1 MSATLP
7 AGFDPRGM
15 RPYFILR
22 DWEGMTTHTIDQFA
36 AAFRVVAFSI
46 RAGHSGDFGEASI
59 TIRDDGGAAL
69 DRAAPNRPV
78 AVRYG
83 QIIEVHLGRDR
94 ASAVAW
100 FLGIIQE
107 PSTESPAPGRRTMT
121 LKAVGYAQRLADR
134 FASVSYAQRRLSD
147 GVSPDPED
155 SEAYVSAITYHALA
169 DTANRDSAA
178 TTPRPVLLRRGQ
190 TPAGQS
196 TALANRRALAVP
208 SGGLAD
214 PGGMA
219 AAHGSAGTRKLLVWD
234 QGTGQSRFRDYDYT
248 PSTGILSGERDL
260 AGTATFAPHRA
271 SDRVRCVA
279 AGGGAIVGRVYLGA
293 TGNFEL
299 RGSYDA
305 ETGRASVFTFSSVGT
320 GSPLADAVGLCFVAP
335 NQFVSLDRLGK
346 LRAHPAPAPGG
357 ALGAGTVITDATGG
371 SYTVPGS
378 PLAYGAL
385 AYRAPYLIV
394 SADGVLYD
402 LRYVPG
408 VGVTDQRTIRGAAA
422 NVRGLAYLEGKII
435 TAEDGASSD
444 MLHDYDYD
452 PTVGAE
458 ETLAGIEPKIDHLPV
473 LLPDFIRRHQ
483 PLSTIV
489 ADLAAIGNC
498 VWGVAPDRHFFTRV
512 RGAHD
517 SGILLTNDVGLQL
530 PPPGPGQARPTHE
543 SGLDASGIVYAGS
556 AMYVLDKTAK
566 TITALDP
573 ATGAELASWALALP
587 AGEIPWGMTGR
598 VDGGFVYLAV
608 ATEYYTGQQNPQGQ
622 QLWRGYLRR
631 WRASASDGSSV
642 GAAYGSDPFNFP
654 IHQDRSTI
662 DGVAYSY
669 GQDAYFVLRARE
681 IYNAELIAY
690 PAGDADDQNPVE
702 TAGATWGTNTGD
714 VWDATG
720 ITIGAFLY
728 VLDSAGWV
736 RAYDI
741 PTVPRTGT
749 EASPVLTR
757 RPEREFAVVPGAEGI
772 TSDALNAY
780 VSVPRVGI
788 FQYRLADGV
797 LVGSAAAAERAAR
810 RSRTTDNWDKSKL
823 CIIRDQ
829 PVGYSDTGIGAAY
842 TSLIGL
848 TATRQP
854 RVHAQGEPPN
864 ATILLH
870 ALGAAG
876 AIAFPFSTHYDRISK
891 LSFILGAAGDI
902 SALPGMPVSIVGS
915 SPTLFLPRNVADG
928 PDRFGANI
936 EDVRATVN
944 LSPVDLARWL
954 KDRVGAH
961 VSVPLNNMRVTPGE
975 ILWVF
980 VPTYGTADARVG
992 LDYKTGADP
1001 NNPLSYYH
1009 LWNPGNPGYRGHQ
1022 YSGFIDRRAGS
1033 VAMAVYG
1040 AATVS
1045 VRAQNTTA
1053 RRRHPPK
1060 EAEYPLRDSPDTGTA
1075 VQALAG
1081 VMGAN
1086 GRVVRKYGPLA
1097 ATPPTHPPPL
1107 GATAR
1112 IIDAR
1117 TGLDSTVEIAGW
1129 TISGSATD
1137 PDNLAPNYMGFTVV
1151 DRSA

>member
-1 MSATLP
+1 
-7 AGFDPRGM
+7 M

-22 DWEGMTTHTIDQFA
+22 DWAGRMTHTAEQFA
-36 AAFRVVAFSI
+36 AEFRVVAFSI
-46 RAGHSGDFGEASI
+46 RAAHSGDFGEASI
-59 TIRDDGGAAL
+59 TIRDDAGEAL
-69 DRAAPNRPV
+69 DRASPNRPV

-83 QIIEVHLGRDR
+83 QIIEVYLGRDR

-100 FLGIIQE
+100 FLGVVQE
-107 PSTESPAPGRRTMT
+107 PSTDSPAPNRGIVTI
-121 LKAVGYAQRLADR
+121 KAVGYAQRLADR

-155 SEAYVSAITYHALA
+155 SEAYVSAITYHALNDA
-169 DTANRDSAA
+169 ANRDSSA
-178 TTPRPVLLRRGQ
+178 TTPRPILLRRGQ

-196 TALANRRALAVP
+196 TALANRRAVAVP
-208 SGGLAD
+208 AGGLSD

-279 AGGGAIVGRVYLGA
+279 AGGGAIVGRLYLAA
-293 TGNFEL
+293 TNTNFEL

-305 ETGRASVFTFSSVGT
+305 ETGRASVFTFASLLPGA
-320 GSPLADAVGLCFVAP
+320 PLAAAVGLCFVPP
-335 NQFVSLDRLGK
+335 NQFVSLDTSGV

-357 ALGAGTVITDATGG
+357 TLGAGAVITDATGG

-408 VGVTDQRTIRGAAA
+408 TGVTDQRTIRGAAA

-444 MLHDYDYD
+444 VLHDYDYD

-458 ETLAGIEPKIDHLPV
+458 ETLAGIEPKIDHLPI

-498 VWGVAPDRHFFTRV
+498 VWGVAPDRHFFMRV

-530 PPPGPGQARPTHE
+530 PPPAEDGGAHRPTITATG
-543 SGLDASGIVYAGS
+543 SGASGIAVLSTTA
-556 AMYVLDKTAK
+556 YVLDRGGTGS
-566 TITALDP
+566 ITAHEIS
-573 ATGAELASWALALP
+573 TGAVQAAWNLNLP
-587 AGEIPWGMTGR
+587 SGETAWGLT
-598 VDGGFVYLAV
+598 VQFGGGWWYILVS
-608 ATEYYTGQQNPQGQ
+608 TEYDAGTTNQQGERI
-622 QLWRGYLRR
+622 WRGYVRR
-631 WRASASDGSSV
+631 WRVPADSPGTA
-642 GAAYGSDPFNFP
+642 
-654 IHQDRSTI
+654 
-662 DGVAYSY
+662 GVAY
-669 GQDAYFVLRARE
+669 GNDPFHIHTHQDVSTVDGLAASLGASPSIFILRARAIYDAE
-681 IYNAELIAY
+681 ILGY
-690 PAGDADDQNPVE
+690 PAAAADAQNPVDG
-702 TAGATWGTNTGD
+702 AGFTYVASTGD
-714 VWDATG
+714 TWDATG
-720 ITIGAFLY
+720 ITVHAGYLY
-728 VLDSAGWV
+728 VLDAAGSIRV
-736 RAYDI
+736 YDV
-741 PTVPRTGT
+741 PEVPRAGQATST
-749 EASPVLTR
+749 AALVR
-757 RPEREFAVVPGAEGI
+757 RPEREFSVVAGGQGIASDADSIYVVVPGAGI
-772 TSDALNAY
+772 YRYLSATGAF
-780 VSVPRVGI
+780 VPAPA
-788 FQYRLADGV
+788 AD
-797 LVGSAAAAERAAR
+797 RTPR
-810 RSRTTDNWDKSKL
+810 RSRTTDNWDKTKL

-829 PVGYSDTGIGAAY
+829 PVSYSDTGIGAAY

-854 RVHAQGEPPN
+854 RLYAQGEPPN
-864 ATILLH
+864 AAILLH
-870 ALGAAG
+870 ALHARGAV
-876 AIAFPFSTHYDRISK
+876 AFPFAATSDRLSK
-891 LSFILGAAGDI
+891 ISFILGAGGDI
-902 SALPGMPVSIVGS
+902 SALAGMPVYIMGTSRDRW
-915 SPTLFLPRNVADG
+915 LPINVADG
-928 PDRFGANI
+928 PGKISANL

-944 LSPVDLARWL
+944 LSPIDLARWL

-961 VSVPLNNMRVTPGE
+961 VYVPLNNLQVTPGE
-975 ILWVF
+975 ILWAF
-980 VPTYGTADARVG
+980 IPHYGSAAARVG

-1009 LWNPGNPGYRGHQ
+1009 VWAVPGTSNAGYAK
-1022 YSGFIDRRAGS
+1022 DTERRAGS
-1033 VAMAVYG
+1033 VAMAAYG
-1040 AATVS
+1040 ADTVS

-1053 RRRHPPK
+1053 RRYHPPK
-1060 EAEYPLRDSPDTGTA
+1060 EAEYPLRDSPDTGAA

-1081 VMGAN
+1081 VMGAT
-1086 GRVVRKYGPLA
+1086 GRVVRQYGPLA

-1129 TISGSATD
+1129 SIGGSATE
-1137 PDNLAPNYMGFTVV
+1137 PDNLAPNHMGFMVA